1 MLCPRCRQPI
11 EGPEEYVC
19 CGSEPLQWRCR
30 DCGKV
35 SEGFAFPY
43 GMCPMCDGALESLD
57 PRQIDSV
64 DALEG
69 VRIAFEI
76 ELGGHAFYA
85 QAAKEAKEPA
95 LKELFAKLA
104 HMEEE
109 HMATLARRYRA
120 EVPVPAERSGVER
133 AAVFAGV
140 ERRPEDPANLL
151 RIAIA
156 CEERAARF
164 FADKGGAAAEGS
176 SERQL
181 YRELA
186 AEEREH
192 ADLLWTELD
201 RWKAGK
207 AGLL

>member
-11 EGPEEYVC
+11 EGAEEYVC
-19 CGSEPLQWRCR
+19 CGSEPLEWRCR

-43 GMCPMCDGALESLD
+43 GMCPMCDGTLEILD
-57 PRQIDSV
+57 PRQIDSA
-64 DALEG
+64 DALDG

-85 QAAKEAKEPA
+85 QAAEEAKEPA
-95 LKELFAKLA
+95 LRALFAKLTN
-104 HMEEE
+104 MEEE
-109 HMATLARRYRA
+109 HMDILARRYRVEA
-120 EVPVPAERSGVER
+120 PAPSERSGVER

-140 ERRPEDPANLL
+140 EVRPADPANLL

-164 FADKGGAAAEGS
+164 FAEKSGEARKGSIEHH
-176 SERQL
+176 L

-192 ADLLWTELD
+192 ADLLTTELE
-201 RWKAGK
+201 RRKAGK
-207 AGLL
+207 PGLL